1 MQFSYRNNNYETE
14 RNLLEVTETNIAG
27 KYRGHHW
34 KYKLPRHIPQL
45 QPKVYLQYRGV
56 AYSTCPMVKVPPH
69 TPECASVRQM
79 KKTSKSAVTSTEKI
93 HLENLRRN
101 LEHRLKSAQ
110 VNGNED
116 LITMLQKE
124 CKQLQLELETV

>member
-1 MQFSYRNNNYETE
+1 
-14 RNLLEVTETNIAG
+14 
-27 KYRGHHW
+27 
-34 KYKLPRHIPQL
+34 
-45 QPKVYLQYRGV
+45 
-56 AYSTCPMVKVPPH
+56 MVKVPPH